1 MDLPTTTISIEDYG
15 LQSILHVEGFELLG
29 ADYKAKAVAQI
40 VTDYKMLTLPYA
52 SREALRHMYP
62 LTGEYIT
69 ARPTGE
75 KRRGENGLL
84 ATPKAE

>member
-1 MDLPTTTISIEDYG
+1 
-15 LQSILHVEGFELLG
+15 
-29 ADYKAKAVAQI
+29 VAQI

-69 ARPTGE
+69 ARPKGE